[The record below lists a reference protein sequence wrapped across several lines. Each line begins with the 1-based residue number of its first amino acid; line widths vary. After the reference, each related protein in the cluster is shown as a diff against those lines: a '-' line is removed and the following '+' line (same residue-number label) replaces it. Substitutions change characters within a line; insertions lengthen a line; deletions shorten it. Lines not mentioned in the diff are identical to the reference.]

1 MKSEFLLWVLLP
13 YLCLATFVLGHW
25 WRYTH
30 DKFGWTTRSS
40 QSYETRIL
48 RLASPL
54 FHFGMLGV
62 IVGHIMGI
70 LVPAAVTEFLGISG
84 HSYHLISMI
93 GGIITGTMVVVGLL
107 LLLYRRVVVTSVR
120 RVTTLNDRFMYVA
133 LGLVI
138 ALGCA
143 ATLANAIGPT
153 HEYRES
159 VSPWFRSLFY
169 FNPQPVLMEEAPWV
183 FQAHALSAWLLIA
196 LWPFTRLVH
205 LFSAPVGYLT
215 RPYVVYRSRDVQ
227 ASHGL
232 TARRRGWESH

>member
-1 MKSEFLLWVLLP
+1 MKSDFLLWVLLP
-13 YLCLATFVLGHW
+13 YLCLGTFVLGHW

-62 IVGHIMGI
+62 IMGHVVGIVIPMR
-70 LVPAAVTEFLGISG
+70 VTEFFGISE
-84 HSYHLISMI
+84 HTYHLGSVV
-93 GGIITGTMVVVGLL
+93 GGVITGSMVLVGLA
-107 LLLYRRVVVTSVR
+107 LLLYRRVTVTSVR
-120 RVTTLNDRFMYVA
+120 KVTTNNDRVMYLA
-133 LGLVI
+133 LAVVI
-138 ALGCA
+138 ALGAA
-143 ATLANAIGPT
+143 ATMSNAIGPV
-153 HEYRES
+153 HEYRET
-159 VSPWFRSLFY
+159 VSPWWRSLFY
-169 FNPQPVLMEEAPWV
+169 FDPKPELMAAAPRV

-215 RPYVVYRSRDVQ
+215 RPYVVYRSRNVP
-227 ASHGL
+227 ASRGL
-232 TARRRGWESH
+232 AAARRGWESD